1 MKIDLKT
8 LSKNDLLV
16 GVLVLIAGIIYYLF
30 TYYSFNVNSSAP
42 GAGRLLMTPA
52 AHTTG
57 HYIAS
62 VVAIIFGVVGLVMYK
77 KINKVTFA
85 VSALSVILGLV
96 ILLDAPTW
104 PLYSVLNPHPQAMAS
119 VAGLI
124 MLVGVVGIVGSAV
137 LKPKK

>member
-16 GVLVLIAGIIYYLF
+16 GVLVLIAGIIYYEF
-30 TYYSFNVNSSAP
+30 TPAAASP
-42 GAGRLLMTPA
+42 GAGGMFMGPA
-52 AHTTG
+52 PAVHATS
-57 HYIAS
+57 HYIATAVA
-62 VVAIIFGVVGLVMYK
+62 VVFGLVGLAMYK